1 MELYVHI
8 PFCKQKCRYCSFAS
22 FPGQE
27 AYFEKYAALILQ
39 EARLRRAEA
48 GESVTTVYFGGG
60 TPSLLPPEIW
70 TRLVSGLKT
79 VYEIEPDAE
88 FTSEANPG
96 TVTRAWLDAAVSSG
110 VNRLSFG
117 VQAYQDRLMHLL
129 GRIHLFNEAV
139 SSVGLARETGIE
151 NVSVDLIFGIPTQTM
166 ADWDETIEA
175 SLSLRPMHLSAYGLI
190 PEEGTP
196 LFRDLEQG
204 LLTLPDPDEEREM
217 YGLVIRKAD
226 EAGLTQYEISN
237 FARKGFECRHN
248 IGYWTQVPYIGLG
261 VSAASMTGAR
271 SGTEGFTCVR
281 TVNPDTLSGYE
292 QFVSCGCVYG
302 TAERISPA
310 ESRFETMMLG
320 LRMNRGISE
329 TDFVRMHGVSLDSCY
344 GEKLRDMEKRGLLIH
359 DHGIWKMTAR
369 GFDIQNSV
377 LVELMDG

>member
-48 GESVTTVYFGGG
+48 CESVTSVYFGGG

-70 TRLVSGLKT
+70 TQLVSGLKT

-96 TVTRAWLDAAVSSG
+96 TVTQAWLDAA
-110 VNRLSFG
+110 
-117 VQAYQDRLMHLL
+117 
-129 GRIHLFNEAV
+129 
-139 SSVGLARETGIE
+139 GIE
-151 NVSVDLIFGIPTQTM
+151 NISLDLIFGIPTQTIS
-166 ADWDETIEA
+166 DWDETVDA
-175 SLSLRPMHLSAYGLI
+175 ALSLRPVHLSAYGLI

-196 LFRDLEQG
+196 LFGDLDQG

-217 YGLVIRKAD
+217 YGLVIRKAA
-226 EAGLTQYEISN
+226 EASLKQYEISN
-237 FARKGFECRHN
+237 FAREGFKCRHN

-271 SGTEGFTCVR
+271 SGPEGFTCVR